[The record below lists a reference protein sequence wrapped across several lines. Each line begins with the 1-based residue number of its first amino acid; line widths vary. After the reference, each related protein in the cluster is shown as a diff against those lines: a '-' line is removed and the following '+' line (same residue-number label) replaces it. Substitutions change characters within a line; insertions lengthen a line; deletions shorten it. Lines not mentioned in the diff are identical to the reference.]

1 MPTPHNRT
9 WWCCHILGDFIKIH
23 QWLTLGLEL
32 SLWIRTEEYCRI
44 NLQIIFFTAF
54 VLLKSDTPP
63 YNKNPI
69 QCMTEGCEKPRHWGE
84 EGVWTELL
92 CGGAVDGTCYHLRR
106 GCPSKYTPFY
116 LLQKNTYTNVRGR
129 KGKNA
134 HDSCITNSG
143 KIH

>member
-92 CGGAVDGTCYHLRR
+92 CGGGSWWHLLSLKTWMSQQIH
-106 GCPSKYTPFY
+106 PFLPTPEKH
-116 LLQKNTYTNVRGR
+116 LHKRTWTEGQ
-129 KGKNA
+129 NA